1 MGRAQPA
8 NALSL
13 GHACS
18 WLTHVLSLPDK
29 EGNAALTL
37 ARAART
43 GWDEKSQTP
52 SDGVGFLFF
61 VLVMGQ
67 FRPAHFPSK
76 SRDAQDAA
84 PSFWG
89 ASTQSTETFVSQ
101 DVGKHRLEGFRFA
114 VFGKDM
120 KCSIHDLSG

>member
-1 MGRAQPA
+1 MLLLPW
-8 NALSL
+8 L
-13 GHACS
+13 G
-18 WLTHVLSLPDK
+18 LHVQAGMKNLRHPQMVL
-29 EGNAALTL
+29 
-37 ARAART
+37 
-43 GWDEKSQTP
+43 
-52 SDGVGFLFF
+52 VFF

-67 FRPAHFPSK
+67 FRPDHFPSK